1 MINFR
6 FHLVSLV
13 AVFLAL
19 GVGIIV
25 GSTVIDQATVQGL
38 ERNVESLRDQRTD
51 ARNRRDEALRELAH
65 WQEFD
70 AELPAE
76 VLAGRLA
83 DAPVLVVSI
92 DGVETDVVARVHQ
105 WLASAGA
112 DDRGTITLTAKL
124 AVATDEDRR
133 ALASILD
140 VGPARRET
148 VQRAALDAIAAA
160 LNPPVEEPPPGAPI
174 PPDAVTTTSTPPA
187 GGPVLVRLREAGFLT
202 FDSPEGRELA
212 LAAVPRTG
220 LRVALVSGS
229 DVALDNTDVAVPLAG
244 LLAEQPG
251 VSLVAAD
258 ATPVDS
264 AEPAFVALVRADGD
278 LRRRVS
284 TVDDITEGYGEIA
297 LVLALEDLAG
307 GVVGHYGIA
316 ADELL
321 PAPNR

>member
-51 ARNRRDEALRELAH
+51 ARNDRDEALRALAH

-70 AELPAE
+70 TELPAE

-83 DAPVLVVSI
+83 DVPVLVVTV
-92 DGVETDVVARVHQ
+92 DGVEADVVERVHQ
-105 WLASAGA
+105 WLISAGA
-112 DDRGTITLTAKL
+112 DDRGTINLTAKL
-124 AVATDEDRR
+124 AVATDDDRR
-133 ALASILD
+133 TLASILD
-140 VGPARRET
+140 LGPARRET
-148 VQRAALDAIAAA
+148 VQRAALDAIASA
-160 LNPPVEEPPPGAPI
+160 LNPRVDEPAVGGP
-174 PPDAVTTTSTPPA
+174 PPDAAPTTTA
-187 GGPVLVRLREAGFLT
+187 VGPGAAQVLVRLRDAGFLT
-202 FDSPEGRELA
+202 FDVPEAREIA
-212 LAAVPRTG
+212 LSAVARTG
-220 LRVALVSGS
+220 LRVALVSATDVVLDNA
-229 DVALDNTDVAVPLAG
+229 DVAAPLAG

-258 ATPVDS
+258 ATPIDA
-264 AEPAFVALVRADGD
+264 AEPAFAARIRADGE
-278 LRRRVS
+278 LRQRVS
-284 TVDDITEGYGEIA
+284 TVDDVSEGYGQIA

-307 GVVGHYGIA
+307 GVVGHYGVA

>member
-51 ARNRRDEALRELAH
+51 ARDQRDEALRELAH

-83 DAPVLVVSI
+83 DVPVLVVSI
-92 DGVETDVVARVHQ
+92 DGVETDVVARMHQ

-124 AVATDEDRR
+124 AVATDDDRSD
-133 ALASILD
+133 LASILD
-140 VGPARRET
+140 IGPARRET
-148 VQRAALDAIAAA
+148 VQRAALAALAAA
-160 LNPPVEEPPPGAPI
+160 LNPPVDEPAAGAPPPE
-174 PPDAVTTTSTPPA
+174 AVTTTSTPPGA
-187 GGPVLVRLREAGFLT
+187 GPVLVRLRDAGYLT
-202 FDSPEGRELA
+202 FDAPEGRELS

-220 LRVALVSGS
+220 LRVALVSGA

-258 ATPVDS
+258 ATPIDR
-264 AEPAFVALVRADGD
+264 AEPAFVALVRSDAD

-284 TVDDITEGYGEIA
+284 TVDDVGEGYGEIA

-307 GVVGHYGIA
+307 GAVGHYGLA
-316 ADELL
+316 ADRLL

>member
-1 MINFR
+1 VINFR

-51 ARNRRDEALRELAH
+51 ARNQRDEALAALAR

-70 AELPAE
+70 GELPAE
-76 VLAGRLA
+76 LLAGRLA
-83 DAPVLVVSI
+83 DVPVLVLSV
-92 DGVETDVVARVHQ
+92 DGVDTEVVERLHQ
-105 WLASAGA
+105 WLVSAGA

-124 AVATDEDRR
+124 AVATDDDRR

-140 VGPARRET
+140 TGPARRET
-148 VQRAALDAIAAA
+148 VQRATLDAIAAA
-160 LNPPVEEPPPGAPI
+160 LNPPVDEPPTAAP
-174 PPDAVTTTSTPPA
+174 PPTAGSTTVPPS
-187 GGPVLVRLREAGFLT
+187 GTQVLGRLRDAGFLT
-202 FDSPEGRELA
+202 FDAPEARELP
-212 LAAVPRTG
+212 LSAAPRTG
-220 LRVALVSGS
+220 LRVALVSAS

-251 VSLVAAD
+251 LSLVAVD
-258 ATPVDS
+258 ATPVDVGD
-264 AEPAFVALVRADGD
+264 PAFAALVQADGD

-284 TVDDITEGYGEIA
+284 TVDDITEGYGQIA

-307 GVVGHYGIA
+307 GVVGHYGVA
-316 ADELL
+316 ADQLL